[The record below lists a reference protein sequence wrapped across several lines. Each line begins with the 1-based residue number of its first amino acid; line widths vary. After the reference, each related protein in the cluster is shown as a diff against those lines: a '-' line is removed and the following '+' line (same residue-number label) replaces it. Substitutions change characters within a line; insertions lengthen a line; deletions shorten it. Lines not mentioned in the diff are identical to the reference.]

1 MKRNTRNR
9 VITLWVLLFAVVMGV
24 FVACNPSLPKPSVT
38 IPAQYIYGD
47 NFSQDTLGIDREWWR
62 IFGDD
67 YLNALESQALSNN
80 CEIEVALSRVEQAR
94 LQLEITR
101 SEFLPSFVA
110 GVSVD
115 GEYDNVDKYTINYE
129 IGPSLSW
136 EFGMAG
142 RLKHSLGA
150 ARAAIIGSKWAYR
163 GVVLAIT
170 AEVATTYFTLLQYER
185 NLEIARQTYSLR
197 SQSASLVDSMF
208 RYGMSSGV
216 DLEQARSLMYT
227 AAADISQYERALA
240 QTRLALNT
248 LLGEPP
254 IETDDTGVG
263 LNLLSDFIPVD
274 IPIGL
279 PSDLLHR
286 RPDVMEA
293 FYTLV
298 GSGEKV
304 GIARSE
310 RFPSI
315 AMTIKGGIASSKL
328 KGLVTGM
335 PFVWGATR
343 TLTQPLFSF
352 GKLKRNE
359 ETARQ
364 TYMQNIS
371 TYQQTILSALAD
383 VEKAL
388 VSIETYNQQTERYAE
403 LVLANGRVARMTRA
417 LYDSGMSNYFDLL
430 DAERSLYSSQQQ
442 LIDLVAQQY
451 INYVVLFKAL
461 GGGW

>member
-1 MKRNTRNR
+1 
-9 VITLWVLLFAVVMGV
+9 MGV

-170 AEVATTYFTLLQYER
+170 AATNRAKRTEEPTQAPGSTTSPITQPSPEGPDDNKDQPTAGTVPEMSAPVAGKLSK
-185 NLEIARQTYSLR
+185 AHS
-197 SQSASLVDSMF
+197 VDVQVFSETMKDYRVHLGIDIHTEAGAQVF
-208 RYGMSSGV
+208 
-216 DLEQARSLMYT
+216 
-227 AAADISQYERALA
+227 AAADGKVSKIWQDPMMGWCIALSHSGECV
-240 QTRLALNT
+240 TVYKNLAKELADGLAEGVAVKKGQ
-248 LLGEPP
+248 LLGQVGDSALMEIADEPHLHM
-254 IETDDTGVG
+254 EMTVKG
-263 LNLLSDFIPVD
+263 LQVD
-274 IPIGL
+274 PMDYF
-279 PSDLLHR
+279 SQA
-286 RPDVMEA
+286 V
-293 FYTLV
+293 
-298 GSGEKV
+298 
-304 GIARSE
+304 
-310 RFPSI
+310 
-315 AMTIKGGIASSKL
+315 IASLSKD
-328 KGLVTGM
+328 TAFEDTM
-335 PFVWGATR
+335 
-343 TLTQPLFSF
+343 
-352 GKLKRNE
+352 GK
-359 ETARQ
+359 
-364 TYMQNIS
+364 
-371 TYQQTILSALAD
+371 
-383 VEKAL
+383 
-388 VSIETYNQQTERYAE
+388 
-403 LVLANGRVARMTRA
+403 
-417 LYDSGMSNYFDLL
+417 
-430 DAERSLYSSQQQ
+430 
-442 LIDLVAQQY
+442 
-451 INYVVLFKAL
+451 
-461 GGGW
+461 